1 MPGATLRAG
10 LRHQAERAD
19 AVLVIES
26 RGLLDLA
33 MWLPD
38 PVVVVD
44 AAARLVWTNDAAERM
59 FGVNGAQL
67 VGTDGIEFIH
77 PDDHAVVAAAL
88 ESIQGKSVGT
98 PIELRV
104 KARDGWKLVELV
116 GANLLDRAS
125 VQGLVLCM
133 RDLTERRRWEVAS
146 DEVGK
151 FRALVHNAAS
161 IIMLL
166 DPAGRI
172 ESVSAAITRVLGHD
186 QELVEGRPLV
196 ELAAGP
202 DRGGLAAALA
212 RAIDT
217 PSWNRS
223 PTVVEVELLRRGGT
237 ESVPFE
243 LSIVNMLDDPTLG
256 GLVVSGHDITQL
268 RATRDALEEITTF
281 DPLTGLANRSHLRAH
296 LEQRLENPTTAVVFL
311 DLDGFRP
318 INDRYGQATGDEILR
333 LLAQRLSASIRRG
346 DVVGRYG
353 GDEFVVVAA
362 IHDPDE
368 LKLLATRLA
377 DAIQQPIELPQGTFR
392 LSASVGLAHP
402 GPGDTAA
409 SLLGRADTAMYIAKQ
424 HAEGGGGYPQP

>member
-1 MPGATLRAG
+1 
-10 LRHQAERAD
+10 
-19 AVLVIES
+19 
-26 RGLLDLA
+26 

-38 PVVVVD
+38 AVVVVD
-44 AAARLVWTNDAAERM
+44 ASGRLAWTNDAAERM

-67 VGTDGIEFIH
+67 VGTDGIAFIH
-77 PDDHAVVAAAL
+77 PDDHAVAAAAL
-88 ESIQGKSVGT
+88 ESIQGKAVGT

-104 KARDGWKLVELV
+104 KARDGWKLVEVV

-125 VQGLVLCM
+125 VQGLVLSM

-146 DEVGK
+146 DEDGR
-151 FRALVHNAAS
+151 FRSLVHNAAS
-161 IIMLL
+161 ILMLL

-172 ESVSAAITRVLGHD
+172 QSVSAAITRVLGHD

-196 ELAAGP
+196 ELAASP

-217 PSWNRS
+217 PSWNRA
-223 PTVVEVELLRRGGT
+223 PTVVEVDLLRRGGT
-237 ESVPFE
+237 ETVPFE
-243 LSIVNMLDDPTLG
+243 LCIVNLLDDPTVG
-256 GLVVSGHDITQL
+256 GMVVSGHDITQL

-281 DPLTGLANRSHLRAH
+281 DPLTGLANRSNLRAH
-296 LEQRLENPTTAVVFL
+296 LEQRLDNPTTAVVFL

-333 LLAQRLSASIRRG
+333 LLAARLSASIRRG

-362 IHDPDE
+362 IHDPEE
-368 LKLLATRLA
+368 LKVLATRLA

-409 SLLGRADTAMYIAKQ
+409 TLLGRADTAMYIAKQ
-424 HAEGGGGYPQP
+424 HAEGGGGYPLP

>member
-1 MPGATLRAG
+1 M
-10 LRHQAERAD
+10 
-19 AVLVIES
+19 IES

-77 PDDHAVVAAAL
+77 PDDHAVAAAAL